1 MKFIVLTAFVL
12 IFSITMTQ
20 AQDQADREQT
30 SEMISSF
37 LSRSFPN
44 EAIEKIDVENDSEE
58 MFKVKLSKGS
68 KVVFNNNG
76 APTEIKSDEGI
87 SQEGL
92 PVRVGEYISRN
103 YQNERVVKYL
113 KTSEGH
119 EVKLSN
125 GNNLKFDTD
134 ENLTE

>member
-1 MKFIVLTAFVL
+1 MKNIVLTAFVF
-12 IFSITMTQ
+12 IFSITMAQ
-20 AQDQADREQT
+20 AQDQAEREQT

-68 KVVFNNNG
+68 KVVFNDNG
-76 APTEIKSDEGI
+76 IPTEIKSEEGI
-87 SQEGL
+87 PGEGL
-92 PVRVGEYISRN
+92 PVRVGEHISSN
-103 YQNERVVKYL
+103 HQNERVVKYS
-113 KTSEGH
+113 KTTEGH
-119 EVKLSN
+119 EVKLSD
-125 GNNLKFDTD
+125 GNNLKFDTE